1 MKRTITTLFLALVC
15 IAGIS
20 AQPDSTTKSKEDNR
34 IFPYPGSDY
43 PAWYPGGTR
52 AMEKFFHDNIKYPK
66 VAGKKKTEGCVI
78 CTFVVGTDGYIRNI
92 KIVKS
97 VHPLLDAETV
107 RLVKAMPRWI
117 PGREDQKLTT
127 TNYTLPAYF
136 HSKSVTLAWDSLYVW
151 QERQKKLAPRM

>member
-1 MKRTITTLFLALVC
+1 MKRNITIAILAFAC
-15 IAGIS
+15 ITGIS
-20 AQPDSTTKSKEDNR
+20 AQPVDTIKPKEEKLM
-34 IFPYPGSDY
+34 FPGSDY

-52 AMEKFFHDNIKYPK
+52 AMEKFLRDNIKYPK

-92 KIVKS
+92 KIIKS

-136 HSKSVTLAWDSLYVW
+136 HSKSVTLARDSLYVW
-151 QERQKKLAPRM
+151 QERQKRLAPRM

>member
-1 MKRTITTLFLALVC
+1 MKRNIAIAILAFACIT
-15 IAGIS
+15 GIS
-20 AQPDSTTKSKEDNR
+20 AQPVDTIKPKEKNLM
-34 IFPYPGSDY
+34 FPGSDY
-43 PAWYPGGTR
+43 PAGYPGGTR
-52 AMEKFFHDNIKYPK
+52 AMEKFFRDNIKYPK

-136 HSKSVTLAWDSLYVW
+136 HSKSVTLARDSLYVW
-151 QERQKKLAPRM
+151 QERQKRLAPRM